1 MVLLVNDGLRCFA
14 SLVETG
20 KDLSFLN
27 LVDGDVKAC
36 AG

>member
-1 MVLLVNDGLRCFA
+1 MVILVHDGLRCFA

-20 KDLSFLN
+20 KNLAFLD